1 MLEMDEKFDTYEL
14 EKVKKRPLELLF
26 FAECVFENLKK
37 RVDFNK
43 PIVELW
49 SDEVSFRGWDYRE
62 GTEWQVYLRDLI
74 EFRFNRNDNCNFVYR
89 KKIKK

>member
-26 FAECVFENLKK
+26 FAECVFEDLKK

-43 PIVELW
+43 SIVELW
-49 SDEVSFRGWDYRE
+49 SDEVSFRG
-62 GTEWQVYLRDLI
+62 
-74 EFRFNRNDNCNFVYR
+74 
-89 KKIKK
+89 

>member
-37 RVDFNK
+37 RVDLNK
-43 PIVELW
+43 SIVELW
-49 SDEVSFRGWDYRE
+49 SDEVSFRERDYGE

-74 EFRFNRNDNCNFVYR
+74 EMITVILFTE
-89 KKIKK
+89 KK